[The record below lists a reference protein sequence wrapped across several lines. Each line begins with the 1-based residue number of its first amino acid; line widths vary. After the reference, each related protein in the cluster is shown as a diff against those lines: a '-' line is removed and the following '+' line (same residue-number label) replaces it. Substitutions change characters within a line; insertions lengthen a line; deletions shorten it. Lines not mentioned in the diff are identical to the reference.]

1 MIRTDPE
8 CFFFH
13 QSVWIMWNLKR
24 WWIVNQSEYH
34 VSGYLDL
41 GSIPLFPATRAAW
54 CQGKLD
60 IFMVCHMDGLYCSLC
75 VLWSFYIPVI
85 QRWSSCYS
93 TYEMKKCFYLLT
105 QFGHHFWLKCI
116 IWTIVLTCRKFVV
129 FFFIFFF
136 HFGKYSSFQI
146 IAITW
151 FINIDRTR
159 AGVYLACWQLLI
171 ISSLAEAFLHKHE
184 A

>member
-1 MIRTDPE
+1 MFHNGHRICRTE
-8 CFFFH
+8 ILFWKIVSWQIIHMVLMTQVFIWFIE
-13 QSVWIMWNLKR
+13 SVWIMWNLKR

-41 GSIPLFPATRAAW
+41 GSIPLSPVTRAAW

-93 TYEMKKCFYLLT
+93 TYEMKKCFYLLI

-116 IWTIVLTCRKFVV
+116 IWTIVLTCRKFV
-129 FFFIFFF
+129 FFFSFFSFWQIFFISN
-136 HFGKYSSFQI
+136 HCY
-146 IAITW
+146 
-151 FINIDRTR
+151 
-159 AGVYLACWQLLI
+159 YLI
-171 ISSLAEAFLHKHE
+171 H
-184 A
+184 

>member
-93 TYEMKKCFYLLT
+93 TYEMKKCFYLLI

-136 HFGKYSSFQI
+136 ILANILHFKSLLLLDSLILIGLELV
-146 IAITW
+146 
-151 FINIDRTR
+151 FI
-159 AGVYLACWQLLI
+159 
-171 ISSLAEAFLHKHE
+171 
-184 A
+184 